1 MLLAAV
7 CLMGYGSFQVG
18 CNLHDARRA
27 GLAAE
32 ETIHAMETVMPRQ
45 VIPAKQFTPE
55 LLALEEVPEEM
66 EEVPYYVLNPEI
78 EMPEQ
83 EIDGMGYIATLE
95 IPKLNV
101 ELPVASQWRESTAR
115 TAPCRYM
122 GSAYTKDLILC
133 AHNYKSH
140 FGNLP
145 DLSAGDEIFLT
156 DMEGNRFEYLV
167 EDFEIMDGTAIE
179 QMQQGDWDL
188 TLFTCTV
195 GGRSR
200 FAVRC
205 RQQTQ

>member
-1 MLLAAV
+1 
-7 CLMGYGSFQVG
+7 
-18 CNLHDARRA
+18 
-27 GLAAE
+27 
-32 ETIHAMETVMPRQ
+32 MPRLRTYG
-45 VIPAKQFTPE
+45 I
-55 LLALEEVPEEM
+55 EEM

-83 EIDGMGYIATLE
+83 EIGGIGYIATLE
-95 IPKLNV
+95 IPQLDV
-101 ELPVASQWRESTAR
+101 ELPVAGQWKESTAR
-115 TAPCRYM
+115 MAPCRYM

-145 DLSAGDEIFLT
+145 NLSAGDEIFLT

-179 QMQQGDWDL
+179 QMRHGDWDL
-188 TLFTCTV
+188 TLFTCTA
-195 GGRSR
+195 GGHSR

-205 RQQTQ
+205 RQQIQ